1 MRTVKELLDYSTANP
16 SKLNFASGGPG
27 TLPHLT
33 YELLKMETGIK
44 ATHIPYSGGGPAV
57 VALIGGQADVLF
69 DLIRTRVKS
78 GKLRALAITATMRD
92 PDLPDVPT
100 MAEVGFPNMTS
111 TSWTGVAAPAGTPQE
126 VGMYLNTK
134 LNELLRD
141 TAFLGRL
148 RTIGITPKGGTP
160 EEFQAWMAQERER
173 WARVIK
179 VSGATVN

>member
-78 GKLRALAITATMRD
+78 GELRALAITATMRD

-100 MAEVGFPNMTS
+100 MAEVGFPSHVSYAFTRRS
-111 TSWTGVAAPAGTPQE
+111 ARHHAP
-126 VGMYLNTK
+126 
-134 LNELLRD
+134 D
-141 TAFLGRL
+141 
-148 RTIGITPKGGTP
+148 
-160 EEFQAWMAQERER
+160 
-173 WARVIK
+173 AR
-179 VSGATVN
+179 